1 MIRFLISFLIG
12 ALLAVIIAGL
22 FLQPRDDDGKT
33 LIAEWEQL
41 GKAYNEGKLTR
52 EEYRRA
58 ADKLIER
65 DKNIPRKPCN
75 RTWHTKPCG
84 QP

>member
-1 MIRFLISFLIG
+1 MNRFLISFLIG
-12 ALLAVIIAGL
+12 ELLAIIAGI
-22 FLQPRDDDGKT
+22 FLQPPDDRKT

-41 GKAYNEGKLTR
+41 GKVYNEGKITR

-58 ADKLIER
+58 AEKLIECS
-65 DKNIPRKPCN
+65 KNIPRESCN
-75 RTWHTKPCG
+75 RKWHTKPCG